1 MESINT
7 RIIELSIK
15 KRMKRM
21 NLTALLLSGVCLL
34 CHPLQAQQSVD
45 ACDGRTYKVGDTLR
59 IGEPL
64 PSGYLFV
71 KQLNANN
78 QFDKLN
84 PKNSTGRTAVI
95 TDIPAYQPK
104 LYQQFGIYQ
113 QPETPQIVFAEQGDF
128 KIGVYLNMALT
139 KGNIMSGHHVSHMD
153 GAVDLTPAILFA
165 YTHKLYGK
173 PIDTASVETYAFL
186 CAPQQYAEATND
198 PFALEELRT
207 TYRNELKQAV
217 VKADFNKVF
226 RIKCLSELQMYDINQ
241 QRFPLSGLTCI
252 DVKTEQ
258 NRELSQQ
265 GYCLWGTCAFHFTNT
280 PSFTTLPCEK
290 PIAQGIYTMR
300 KMSSAT
306 LPPTATLYV
315 YVRILQQAVSLPD
328 ERIKVMRP
336 GASFEF
342 EWSTLRKAYGQKAL
356 NMEIIQTDGYYNVFP
371 YSIQEVTYNYLGTQT
386 LPKENNKK

>member
-1 MESINT
+1 
-7 RIIELSIK
+7 
-15 KRMKRM
+15 
-21 NLTALLLSGVCLL
+21 
-34 CHPLQAQQSVD
+34 
-45 ACDGRTYKVGDTLR
+45 
-59 IGEPL
+59 
-64 PSGYLFV
+64 
-71 KQLNANN
+71 
-78 QFDKLN
+78 
-84 PKNSTGRTAVI
+84 
-95 TDIPAYQPK
+95 
-104 LYQQFGIYQ
+104 
-113 QPETPQIVFAEQGDF
+113 
-128 KIGVYLNMALT
+128 MALT
-139 KGNIMSGHHVSHMD
+139 KGNIMSGHYVSHMN

-165 YTHKLYGK
+165 YAHKLYGK